1 MNDICG
7 EVRYPLRNKET
18 PRAMRLRLHS
28 QRKEAENGRIKAV
41 SDKAD
46 HEELEEVNDTWDE
59 LPVEND
65 TEMTDEEWKY
75 FRKFTRFPYS
85 REAEAFFDHL
95 HDKYRN

>member
-46 HEELEEVNDTWDE
+46 
-59 LPVEND
+59 
-65 TEMTDEEWKY
+65 MK
-75 FRKFTRFPYS
+75 S
-85 REAEAFFDHL
+85 
-95 HDKYRN
+95 